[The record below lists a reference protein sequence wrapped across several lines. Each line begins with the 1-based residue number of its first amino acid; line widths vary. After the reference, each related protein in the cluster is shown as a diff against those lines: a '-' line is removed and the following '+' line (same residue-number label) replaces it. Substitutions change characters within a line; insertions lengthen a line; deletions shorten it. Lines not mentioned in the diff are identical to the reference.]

1 MSETLKTEI
10 FQEEVFPLELEEI
23 TRRRANCPAG
33 QDTNSLQNSFTTQN
47 NLVGL
52 ACSGGGIRSA
62 SFCLGV
68 IQHLICHKLFSKI
81 DYLSTVSGGGYIGS
95 CVSALAK
102 DDADN
107 LKLLTDK
114 NGRHEPD
121 ALNHLRNYSEY
132 LRAGG
137 FMRGLRIPILFV
149 EGVLRSILTF
159 FPMVILAVFITELFL
174 EVVGRFS
181 AEIQFFFPLLM
192 GIIPLLAGF
201 ILRPII
207 KDQLG
212 WLGRDRADERFVI
225 YTVIALAAILSIPL
239 LHFLRNVVGY
249 NATTLF
255 ADFKKFTG
263 NNANSIAITAAV
275 LLAAFVLGYIKLRA
289 KLILILSSLFA
300 PVLLVLMYLFFCIQ
314 AVNSPYSYDLSDN
327 TRTVL
332 DVKHTSDASQL
343 LNFYETFNTTPING
357 AKPAAFDATVAQQL
371 HDYLV
376 PMLNKKYIDT
386 TSCAVTSYA
395 NEKIHFECPE
405 LRNSSWLTTYTNAM
419 IDVVI
424 VDELSM
430 GFILRALGA
439 QQLAEALNLRPNRKM
454 LSVNQLQISRGY
466 AEWWIYL
473 LGLVVW
479 LYNFFCVSINRFSL
493 HPFYR
498 DRLSRTFLIAPKD
511 GKLAHLDQLKMSE
524 LNGNKSS
531 APYHLINTTLN
542 LQGSAN
548 PQLRSRRSM
557 PFILSKRYCGSDFTG
572 YAPTTAVEAADKH
585 FNFATA
591 MAISAA
597 AVSPNMGVGTINPLR
612 FLLTLLNM
620 RLNYWLPNPGKFSK
634 VKDKYNFRFRP
645 PGLPYLIREACG
657 TASEKTAYINCS
669 DGGHLE
675 NLGVYELLKR
685 QCKTII
691 CIDAEADPTL
701 AFAGLITLQRY
712 AAIDFGINIK
722 LDVSAIR
729 PADRISASNFSE
741 GIIEYSNGEVGRLLY
756 LKLAFTGRE
765 PEYLHYYRHAN
776 PLYPHEA
783 TSDQYFEETQ
793 FEVYRA
799 LGNFVAHS
807 AAGNLKTLLSSTYD

>member
-1 MSETLKTEI
+1 MSEPLKTEL
-10 FQEEVFPLELEEI
+10 FQEEVFPQELEEI
-23 TRRRANCPAG
+23 TRRRANCSVGHEANP
-33 QDTNSLQNSFTTQN
+33 LQNTFTTHN

-68 IQHLICHKLFSKI
+68 IQYLICHKLFSKI

-121 ALNHLRNYSEY
+121 ALNHIRNYSEY

-192 GIIPLLAGF
+192 GIIPLLTGF

-207 KDQLG
+207 KDRLG
-212 WLGRDRADERFVI
+212 WLGRDRADERFVV
-225 YTVIALAAILSIPL
+225 YAVIALAAILSIPL
-239 LHFLRNVVGY
+239 LHFLRNVVDY

-255 ADFKKFTG
+255 TDIKEFAG
-263 NNANSIAITAAV
+263 NNANAIAITAAF

-327 TRTVL
+327 TRSVIDL
-332 DVKHTSDASQL
+332 PHTSDASQL
-343 LNFYETFNTTPING
+343 LNYYN
-357 AKPAAFDATVAQQL
+357 AASAEYIASDKAPDVDARIAQQL

-386 TSCAVTSYA
+386 TSCAVTSYS
-395 NEKIHFECPE
+395 NSRIHFECPE
-405 LRNSSWLTTYTNAM
+405 LRNSSWLTTEHNAT
-419 IDVVI
+419 IDVTI
-424 VDELSM
+424 ADELSM
-430 GFILRALGA
+430 GFILRSLGA
-439 QQLAEALNLRPNRKM
+439 EQLAEYLNLKPNRKM
-454 LSVNQLQISRGY
+454 LSVSQLQISSGY

-473 LGLVVW
+473 LGLAVW

-498 DRLSRTFLIAPKD
+498 DRLSRTFLITPKE

-524 LNGNKSS
+524 LNGSKSS

-557 PFILSKRYCGSDFTG
+557 PFILSKRFCGSDFTG

-591 MAISAA
+591 IAISAA

-634 VKDKYNFRFRP
+634 TKDKFTFRFRP
-645 PGLPYLIREACG
+645 PGLPYLMREACG

-701 AFAGLITLQRY
+701 TFAGLITLQRY

-722 LDVSAIR
+722 LDVAAIR
-729 PADRISASNFSE
+729 PVNGISSGNFAE
-741 GIIEYSNGEVGRLLY
+741 GIIEYSNGEIGRLLY
-756 LKLAFTGRE
+756 LKLSFTGKE
-765 PEYLHYYRHAN
+765 PEYLHYYKNAN
-776 PLYPHEA
+776 PLYPHES
-783 TSDQYFEETQ
+783 TSDQYFDETQ

-807 AAGNLKTLLSSTYD
+807 AAENLKTLLR

>member
-1 MSETLKTEI
+1 MSEPLKTEI
-10 FQEEVFPLELEEI
+10 FQEEVFPQELEEI
-23 TRRRANCPAG
+23 TRRRANCSVG
-33 QDTNSLQNSFTTQN
+33 HETNPLQNTFTTHN

-68 IQHLICHKLFSKI
+68 IQYLICHKLFSKI

-102 DDADN
+102 DDAEN

-121 ALNHLRNYSEY
+121 ALNHIRNYSEY

-192 GIIPLLAGF
+192 GIVPLLTGF

-207 KDQLG
+207 KDRLG
-212 WLGRDRADERFVI
+212 WLGRDRADERFVV
-225 YTVIALAAILSIPL
+225 YAVIALAAILSIPL
-239 LHFLRNVVGY
+239 LHFLRNVVDY

-255 ADFKKFTG
+255 TDIKEFAG
-263 NNANSIAITAAV
+263 NNANAIAITAAF

-327 TRTVL
+327 TRSVIDL
-332 DVKHTSDASQL
+332 PHTSDASQL
-343 LNFYETFNTTPING
+343 LNYYN
-357 AKPAAFDATVAQQL
+357 AASAEYIASDKAPDVDARIAQQL

-386 TSCAVTSYA
+386 TSCAVTSYS
-395 NEKIHFECPE
+395 NSRIHFECPE
-405 LRNSSWLTTYTNAM
+405 LRNSSWLTTEHNAT
-419 IDVVI
+419 IDVTI
-424 VDELSM
+424 ADELSM
-430 GFILRALGA
+430 GFILRSLGA
-439 QQLAEALNLRPNRKM
+439 EQLAEYLNLKPNRKM
-454 LSVNQLQISRGY
+454 LSVSQLQISSGY

-473 LGLVVW
+473 LGLAVW

-498 DRLSRTFLIAPKD
+498 DRLSRTFLITPKE

-524 LNGNKSS
+524 LNGSKSS

-557 PFILSKRYCGSDFTG
+557 PFILSKRFCGSDFTG

-591 MAISAA
+591 IAISAA

-634 VKDKYNFRFRP
+634 TKDKFTFRFRP
-645 PGLPYLIREACG
+645 PGLPYLMREACG

-701 AFAGLITLQRY
+701 TFAGLITLQRY

-722 LDVSAIR
+722 LDVAAIR
-729 PADRISASNFSE
+729 PVNGISSGNFAE
-741 GIIEYSNGEVGRLLY
+741 GIIEYSNGEIGRLLY
-756 LKLAFTGRE
+756 LKLSFTGKE
-765 PEYLHYYRHAN
+765 PEYLHYYKNAN
-776 PLYPHEA
+776 PLYPHES
-783 TSDQYFEETQ
+783 TSDQYFDETQ

-807 AAGNLKTLLSSTYD
+807 AAENLKTLLR

>member
-1 MSETLKTEI
+1 MNEDLKIEK
-10 FQEEVFPLELEEI
+10 FQEEVFPQELEEVAN
-23 TRRRANCPAG
+23 RRANCT
-33 QDTNSLQNSFTTQN
+33 DSQNVNFPKNTFTTDN

-68 IQHLICHKLFSKI
+68 IQHLISHKLFSKI

-95 CVSALAK
+95 CISALAK
-102 DDADN
+102 DNSDN
-107 LKLLTDK
+107 LHLLTDK
-114 NGRHEPD
+114 NGRNEPD
-121 ALNHLRNYSEY
+121 ALNHIRNYSEY

-137 FMRGLRIPILFV
+137 FMNGLRTPILFV

-159 FPMVILAVFITELFL
+159 FPLVILAVFATELFL
-174 EVVGRFS
+174 EVIGRFS
-181 AEIQFFFPLLM
+181 AEIQFFFPLLL
-192 GIIPLLAGF
+192 GILPLIGGF
-201 ILRPII
+201 ILRPLY
-207 KDQLG
+207 KDKLS
-212 WLGRDRADERFVI
+212 WHARDRADGRLVI
-225 YTVIALAAILSIPL
+225 YSVIALTAVLAIPL
-239 LHFLRNVVGY
+239 LHFLRNIVGY
-249 NATTLF
+249 NATTLLIDIN
-255 ADFKKFTG
+255 DFVKTQ
-263 NNANSIAITAAV
+263 ASTIAITAAIL
-275 LLAAFVLGYIKLRA
+275 LLAFVVGYIKLRA
-289 KLILILSSLFA
+289 KLILILSSLLA
-300 PVLLVLMYLFFCIQ
+300 PVLLVLIYLFFCIQ
-314 AVNSPYSYDLSDN
+314 AVNSPFSYHQGDKVSDKVGLAHASN
-327 TRTVL
+327 ASGIL
-332 DVKHTSDASQL
+332 DYYAQTIAHQP
-343 LNFYETFNTTPING
+343 Y
-357 AKPAAFDATVAQQL
+357 AFDPAVAAQL
-371 HDYLV
+371 QTLLL
-376 PMLNKKYIDT
+376 PILNSKYIDT
-386 TSCAVTSYA
+386 RGCAVTAY
-395 NEKIHFECPE
+395 NNNTIHFDCPPTH
-405 LRNSSWLTTYTNAM
+405 WTHAFTTERQAE

-424 VDELSM
+424 ANELSL
-430 GFILRALGA
+430 GFMLRQIGWEKFANALHLPA
-439 QQLAEALNLRPNRKM
+439 NKTM
-454 LSVNQLQISRGY
+454 LSVNQLQLSRGY

-473 LGLVVW
+473 MGLVVW
-479 LYNFFCVSINRFSL
+479 LYNFMCISINRFSL

-498 DRLSRTFLIAPKD
+498 DRLSRTFLISQQD
-511 GKLAHLDQLKMSE
+511 EKLTHVDRLKMSE
-524 LNGNKSS
+524 LNGAKST
-531 APYHLINTTLN
+531 APYHIINTTLN

-548 PQLRSRRSM
+548 PQLRSRRSI
-557 PFILSKRYCGSDFTG
+557 PFILTKHYCGSDFTG
-572 YAPTTAVEAADKH
+572 YCPTTALESADKH
-585 FNFATA
+585 FNLGTA
-591 MAISAA
+591 VAISAA

-612 FLLTLLNM
+612 FLLTLLNL
-620 RLNYWLPNPGKFSK
+620 RLNYWLPNPGKFNHKGS
-634 VKDKYNFRFRP
+634 KYNFRLRP
-645 PGLPYLIREACG
+645 PGLPYLIREAFG
-657 TASEKTAYINCS
+657 FASERTAYINCS

-765 PEYLHYYRHAN
+765 PEYLHYYRNVN

-807 AAGNLKTLLSSTYD
+807 AADNLKNLLR

>member
-1 MSETLKTEI
+1 MSEPLKTEI
-10 FQEEVFPLELEEI
+10 FQEEVFPQELEEI

-33 QDTNSLQNSFTTQN
+33 QEANPLQNTFTTHN

-68 IQHLICHKLFSKI
+68 IQHLISHKLFSKV

-107 LKLLTDK
+107 LKLLTEK

-121 ALNHLRNYSEY
+121 ALNHIRNYSEY
-132 LRAGG
+132 LRVGG
-137 FMRGLRIPILFV
+137 FMRGLRIPILFI
-149 EGVLRSILTF
+149 EGVLRSVLTF
-159 FPMVILAVFITELFL
+159 FPMVIFAVLLTELFL
-174 EVVGRFS
+174 EAAGRFS

-192 GIIPLLAGF
+192 GILPLLAGF

-207 KDQLG
+207 KDKLG
-212 WLGRDRADERFVI
+212 WMGRDRADERFVL
-225 YTVIALAAILSIPL
+225 YAAIGIFSLLSIPL

-249 NATTLF
+249 NATSLMVEFKSF
-255 ADFKKFTG
+255 AESNATG
-263 NNANSIAITAAV
+263 IAITAATLLV
-275 LLAAFVLGYIKLRA
+275 LLVIGCIKFRA
-289 KLILILSSLFA
+289 KFILILSSLFA
-300 PVLLVLMYLFFCIQ
+300 PCLLILMYLFFCIQ
-314 AVNSPYSYDLSDN
+314 AVNTPYSYDLSD
-327 TRTVL
+327 TSRSII
-332 DVKHTSDASQL
+332 DPKHTSDASQVI
-343 LNFYETFNTTPING
+343 NYYEDLMTAETYADKNTF
-357 AKPAAFDATVAQQL
+357 DEQVATKL

-376 PMLNKKYIDT
+376 PILNKKYINT
-386 TSCAVTSYA
+386 SSCAVTRYSNYQ
-395 NEKIHFECPE
+395 IHFECPE
-405 LRNSSWLTTYTNAM
+405 LNQNSPFTTEENAT
-419 IDVVI
+419 IDIAI
-424 VDELSM
+424 VDEWSM
-430 GFILRALGA
+430 GFMLRSAGA
-439 QQLAEALNLRPNRKM
+439 HELAETLRLRPNRKM
-454 LSVNQLQISRGY
+454 LRVSQLQVSRGH

-473 LGLVVW
+473 MGFVVW
-479 LYNFFCVSINRFSL
+479 LYNTLFVSINRFSL

-498 DRLSRTFLIAPKD
+498 DRLSRTFLITPKEEKLQHVD
-511 GKLAHLDQLKMSE
+511 GLKMSE
-524 LNGNKSS
+524 LNGAHSN

-542 LQGSAN
+542 LQGSSN

-557 PFILSKRYCGSDFTG
+557 PFILSKRFCGSDFTG
-572 YAPTTAVEAADKH
+572 YCPTSALEVADKH
-585 FNFATA
+585 FNLATA

-597 AVSPNMGVGTINPLR
+597 AVSPNMGVGTVNPLR

-620 RLNYWLPNPGKFSK
+620 RLNYWLPNPAKFK
-634 VKDKYNFRFRP
+634 RAGDKFLFRFKP
-645 PGLPYLIREACG
+645 PGLPYLVCEASG
-657 TASEKTAYINCS
+657 SANEKAAYVNCS

-701 AFAGLITLQRY
+701 DFAGLITLQRY

-722 LDVSAIR
+722 LNVSDIR
-729 PADRISASNFSE
+729 PVNGFSATNFAE
-741 GIIEYSNGEVGRLLY
+741 GIIEYSNGEIGRLLY
-756 LKLAFTGRE
+756 LKLSFTGNE
-765 PEYLHYYRHAN
+765 PEYLRYYRHAN
-776 PLYPHEA
+776 PAYPHES
-783 TSDQYFEETQ
+783 TSDQYFDETQ

-807 AAGNLKTLLSSTYD
+807 AAENLKTLLR